1 MRLIRK
7 CPACY
12 ADMAG
17 NQCVCGYRAA
27 PERDYALALPNCTV
41 LNQRYILLR
50 VLGAG
55 GFGVTYQAK
64 DMKRGGYC
72 AVKEYVPVGL
82 ATRNQDGQLLPENQG
97 KRAVYFHGMQRFLEE
112 AYILQKLRSFPA
124 IVTIFDCFEENGTAY
139 FAMEY
144 VYGTTVKAQ
153 VVSAGKLPVEEAL
166 RITAAVAGV
175 LDRIYKTCG
184 VFHRDISPENIMLSK
199 DGAVKLLDF
208 GSAKFISRETCQNFT
223 VVLKDGYAPPEQYS
237 STTPQG
243 PYTDV
248 YALASTFYYMVT
260 GSKIPSA
267 MARVAGKTYM
277 SLCDMLDVP
286 QYLSE
291 AVDHALR
298 LSRKARTQDCE
309 AFLREL
315 RLLPTVDSLPQQI
328 LPASHSQQSPSQ
340 KDSDKAPPQKARI
353 RILYGATSRTELIA
367 PERFYRVGR
376 SERCEICLPEDLH
389 LSKIHCYLF
398 YSKTRRLFAVKDISR
413 NGILVGSQKL
423 PQNQFV
429 FFRHTV
435 QLSMP
440 GGSYILELIFP
451 EDSNSC

>member
-166 RITAAVAGV
+166 RITAAVAGA

-277 SLCDMLDVP
+277 SLCDTLDVP

-298 LSRKARTQDCE
+298 LPRKARTQDCE

-328 LPASHSQQSPSQ
+328 LPAFHSQQSLSQ
-340 KDSDKAPPQKARI
+340 KDSAKALPQKARI
-353 RILYGATSRTELIA
+353 QILYGGTSRTELIA

-376 SERCEICLPEDLH
+376 SEHCEICLPEDRR
-389 LSKIHCYLF
+389 LSKIHFYLF
-398 YSKTRRLFAVKDISR
+398 YSKTRRFFAIKDISR

-423 PQNQFV
+423 PRNQFV
-429 FFRHTV
+429 IFRHTV
-435 QLSMP
+435 QLSLP
-440 GGSYILELIFP
+440 GGSYVLELALP
-451 EDSNSC
+451 EASNSR

>member
-7 CPACY
+7 CPTCY
-12 ADMAG
+12 ADMVG
-17 NQCVCGYRAA
+17 NQCACGYRAA

-72 AVKEYVPVGL
+72 AVKEYVPVGI
-82 ATRNQDGQLLPENQG
+82 ATRKQDGQLLPENQE
-97 KRAVYFHGMQRFLEE
+97 KRSIYFHGMQRFLEE
-112 AYILQKLRSFPA
+112 AYILQKIRAFPG

-166 RITAAVAGV
+166 RITAAVAGA
-175 LDRIYKTCG
+175 LDRIHKTCG

-237 STTPQG
+237 SATPQG

-267 MARVAGKTYM
+267 MARVAGKAYVP
-277 SLCDMLDVP
+277 LHDMLSVP
-286 QYLSE
+286 EYLSK
-291 AVDHALR
+291 AVDHALQ
-298 LSRKARTQDCE
+298 LSRKARTQNCE
-309 AFLREL
+309 AFLQEL
-315 RLLPTVDSLPQQI
+315 RLLPMLDSMPQQI
-328 LPASHSQQSPSQ
+328 LPSSHSQQPPSS
-340 KDSDKAPPQKARI
+340 KISDGVPTQTVRI
-353 RILYGATSRTELIA
+353 RIVHGETSHTEQIA

-376 SERCEICLPEDLH
+376 SEHCEICLPEDRR

-398 YSKTRRLFAVKDISR
+398 YSKTRRFFAIKDISR

-423 PQNQFV
+423 PRNQFV
-429 FFRHTV
+429 IFRHTV
-435 QLSMP
+435 QLSLP
-440 GGSYILELIFP
+440 GGSYTLELALP
-451 EDSNSC
+451 EASNSR